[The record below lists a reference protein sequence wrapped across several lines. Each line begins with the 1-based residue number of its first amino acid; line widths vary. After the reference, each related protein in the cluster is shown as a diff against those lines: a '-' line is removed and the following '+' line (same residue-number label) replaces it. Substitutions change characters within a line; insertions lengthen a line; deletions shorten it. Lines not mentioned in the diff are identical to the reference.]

1 MSKTLK
7 LKHQLFIGKL
17 IDKYGAFPI
26 KLILKEAYKEID
38 EIHPKKPYEVLFE
51 IYGKKMKT
59 TVIASTPEEAKD
71 IIQDKIRFYSVKPV
85 EDDKTI
91 NDLFEEF
98 GKIINT

>member
-1 MSKTLK
+1 MSNTLK

-91 NDLFEEF
+91 QEHLDEIN
-98 GKIINT
+98 KIIKS

>member
-1 MSKTLK
+1 MSNKLK

-26 KLILKEAYKEID
+26 KLILKEAYKAID

-51 IYGKKMKT
+51 IYDKKMKT
-59 TVIASTPEEAKD
+59 TVMASTPEEAKD

-91 NDLFEEF
+91 DDIFNE
-98 GKIINT
+98 IINS